1 MRQVP
6 PRARP
11 GGTATGVTSRGN
23 TAELSGELSVGDIV
37 TVGEVA
43 LAVAP
48 AGWEPVCGRLAE
60 VRVDEHGTYPL
71 SSRPR

>member
-1 MRQVP
+1 
-6 PRARP
+6 
-11 GGTATGVTSRGN
+11 
-23 TAELSGELSVGDIV
+23 V